1 MSRSVTRESFLARM
15 PWIDHEG
22 ADIDAYCRTH
32 HESLFDL
39 HKALADWKRDGV
51 VIFPG
56 AIPLADLDAFD
67 RELEALIARPAAHRQ
82 EVKVGPRSK
91 HTDEC
96 TSEELRE
103 CQNLRFNNIHYI
115 SPAARRLG
123 LCPTIVHFL
132 THVFGETPCTMQT
145 LTFNKGS
152 QQPAHADF
160 AFVYNQKDI
169 AFLTASWIPLEDVHP
184 DAGPLAYYPGTHN
197 VVRFGFY
204 DFGDGEV
211 IMTDGTN
218 LMSATE
224 FGKWLVGEI
233 DRGKYERRVFLP
245 RRGDVLIWHAA
256 LVHEG
261 SRIRND
267 ALTRKSI
274 VTHYS
279 SCPQMPETH
288 VLRDAEGRPQTF
300 DINGGIVFRH
310 PWVDYSTQLGGL

>member
-1 MSRSVTRESFLARM
+1 MSRSVTRDSFLARM
-15 PWIDHEG
+15 PWIDHDD

-39 HKALADWKRDGV
+39 RQALTAWKQDGV

-56 AIPLADLDAFD
+56 AIPLADLDAFEG
-67 RELEALIARPAAHRQ
+67 ELEALVAAPTAHRQ
-82 EVKVGPRSK
+82 EVKVGRHSK

-96 TSEELRE
+96 TSEELRQ
-103 CQNLRFNNIHYI
+103 CQNLRFNNVHYI

-123 LCPTIVHFL
+123 LCPTVVRFL
-132 THVFGETPCTMQT
+132 THVFQETPCTMQT

-224 FGKWLVGEI
+224 FGEWLVGEI

-267 ALTRKSI
+267 ALTRKSL

-288 VLRDAEGRPQTF
+288 VLQGADGRPQVF

-310 PWVDYSTQLGGL
+310 PWVDYSTQLG